1 MLINLVIYNVKSK
14 RSSRW
19 KTFCLMQLR
28 NQWLNV
34 SNNYIIDCTYKI
46 LLKILCVKNYNHI
59 LVVHL
64 ISKWWHGKR
73 NDGIIFS
80 LQVFIHMASMIDD
93 KLMWMSKIS
102 FENVTK
108 IQSFQI
114 WLKNNYANNMDKMIC
129 H

>member
-1 MLINLVIYNVKSK
+1 MNIKISLHYK
-14 RSSRW
+14 
-19 KTFCLMQLR
+19 QLCHLQAR
-28 NQWLNV
+28 NQWLDVLND
-34 SNNYIIDCTYKI
+34 YIIDCSHGI
-46 LLKILCVKNYNHI
+46 LLQILCEKNCSHI

-64 ISKWWHGKR
+64 TSKWWHGNR
-73 NDGIIFS
+73 NDDIIFS

-102 FENVTK
+102 FENVTRIK
-108 IQSFQI
+108 SFQI